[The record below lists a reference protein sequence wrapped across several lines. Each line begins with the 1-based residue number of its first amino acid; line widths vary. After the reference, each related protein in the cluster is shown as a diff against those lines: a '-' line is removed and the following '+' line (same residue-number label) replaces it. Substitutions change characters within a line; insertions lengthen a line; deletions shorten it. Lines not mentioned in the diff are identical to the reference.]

1 MASLLWEIMRWG
13 DWREISRQVSRGK
26 GNSKVKIIVERL
38 NGVIRYKVKNKTIR
52 NMDRSLES
60 ILMGAESRRSLRSD
74 KGYSNEKRGLP

>member
-1 MASLLWEIMRWG
+1 MGRLERDMKTG
-13 DWREISRQVSRGK
+13 SRGK
-26 GNSKVKIIVERL
+26 GNSKVKIVVERL